1 MQASNIPNAISLGRI
16 LLVPPMVVLLLNE
29 YYGAALVLFAVA
41 GVSDALD
48 GYLAK
53 RYGWGSRL
61 GSILD
66 PLADK
71 LLLVSAYL
79 VLGWLGEI
87 PLWLVMAVVGRDLV
101 IVAGGVAYHYLIGS
115 YELEPSLLSKL
126 NTLAQ
131 IVLILAMLVTH
142 SVLILPAWL
151 VAALVY
157 LVLVTTLLSGLSY
170 VWTWGVRALR
180 AKRRPQ

>member
-1 MQASNIPNAISLGRI
+1 MMQANHIPNTISLFRM
-16 LLVPPMVVLLLNE
+16 LLVPPMVVALLNE

-53 RYGWGSRL
+53 RYGWSSRL

-79 VLGWLGEI
+79 ILGWLGEL
-87 PLWLVMAVVGRDLV
+87 PLWLVLVVVGRDLV
-101 IVAGGVAYHYLIGS
+101 IVAGGVAYHYFIGS
-115 YELEPSLLSKL
+115 YELDPSLLSKL

-131 IVLILAMLVTH
+131 IVLILATLVTH
-142 SVLILPAWL
+142 SVLNLPAGMI
-151 VAALVY
+151 AALVY
-157 LVLVTTLLSGLSY
+157 LVLATTLLSGLSY

-180 AKRRPQ
+180 AR

>member
-1 MQASNIPNAISLGRI
+1 MQPNHIPNTISLFRM
-16 LLVPPMVVLLLNE
+16 LLVPPMVVVLLNG

-53 RYGWGSRL
+53 RYGWTSRL

-79 VLGWLGEI
+79 ILGWMGEI
-87 PLWLVMAVVGRDLV
+87 PLWLVLVVVGRDLV
-101 IVAGGVAYHYLIGS
+101 IVAGGVAYHYFIGS

-131 IVLILAMLVTH
+131 IVLILAILVTH
-142 SVLILPAWL
+142 SVVNLSAGMVASLI
-151 VAALVY
+151 Y

-180 AKRRPQ
+180 AREG

>member
-1 MQASNIPNAISLGRI
+1 MQAGHIPNAISLGRM
-16 LLVPPMVVLLLNE
+16 LLVPPMVLLLLNE
-29 YYGAALVLFAVA
+29 YYGVTLVLFAVA

-61 GSILD
+61 GTILD

-79 VLGWLGEI
+79 ILGWLGEI
-87 PLWLVMAVVGRDLV
+87 PLWLVMVVVGRDLV

-131 IVLILAMLVTH
+131 IVLVLGILVTH
-142 SVLILPAWL
+142 SVLTLPAGM
-151 VAALVY
+151 VAALGG

-180 AKRRPQ
+180 ARRGR